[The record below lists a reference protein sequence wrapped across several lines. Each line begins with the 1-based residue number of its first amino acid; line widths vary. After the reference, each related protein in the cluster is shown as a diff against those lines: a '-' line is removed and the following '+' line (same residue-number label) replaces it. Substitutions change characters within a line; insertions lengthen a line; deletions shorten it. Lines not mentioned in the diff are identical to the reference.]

1 MSLIFYVNEDG
12 GNGSSKSSDVDLTAF
27 SSDAPV
33 STASHFPPPSNDFGT
48 TVEGASVTASVQD
61 PFDMSGFGE
70 SLARTRYHTS
80 PGYLETTNSN
90 STDDILGVLAQPIET
105 FTKPKAAS
113 PKPVSPSPK
122 PVSRPTTT
130 ESSDEEEDTERD
142 RAIASI
148 VEMGF
153 TIGQATKALSQTSSG
168 TDVQQA
174 LNTLLSRPSSSAS
187 VGRPTSSSSAR
198 LERPPP
204 GTRRTPDPLARM
216 REQQSS
222 QQKDI
227 SQIAGGVGS
236 SLLKGAGSLWKSGR
250 EKVSTLIQEYNGEME
265 DPSVP
270 KWMREQQRHAS
281 TRRTQDVVTNEARA
295 LEARDGKAPVRRNG
309 VHRSEA
315 MEREGSR
322 PGSGSGVP
330 KDRLAL
336 RKQIEEE
343 AEMGYRSSS
352 RRRPP
357 NRTNTPSQDPPSR
370 TTTPSTK
377 TPAPIIDLFSST
389 AEDIP
394 KPVSQRPSRT
404 QTPQSRPV
412 PTNPSTPKP
421 QRVVPLTSDSALS
434 SSHTSR
440 QKGSEA
446 FKVGDYSLALTHYT
460 SALNPLPSSHP
471 QRIII
476 LSNRAITNI
485 TLGDAKAA
493 VLDCDD
499 LIREVG
505 PGRGEGEMVND
516 MDGAKNLREIWGKG
530 VIRRAMALEML
541 EKYSEALEMW
551 KVAVDAGIGGT
562 PSLEGKRRCESAL
575 GINPTQATSMSRSSS
590 TPLSRGNT
598 PVHRAPVRSSTPVV
612 RPKVTRPQG
621 PSATENLAQYNK
633 SVAADEDEKTR
644 LYDTVDARITT
655 WKTGKESNIRALLS
669 SLDGVLWAEA
679 GWKKVSMA
687 ELVVVSKVKIVYMK
701 AIAKLHPDKVSHP
714 WSSISFPCRHKSFAF
729 PFFSLGFLLCSYL
742 FTFTIIFFSF
752 LFWWTDG
759 RSRRM
764 RRWSRK

>member
-1 MSLIFYVNEDG
+1 
-12 GNGSSKSSDVDLTAF
+12 
-27 SSDAPV
+27 
-33 STASHFPPPSNDFGT
+33 
-48 TVEGASVTASVQD
+48 
-61 PFDMSGFGE
+61 MSGFGE

-90 STDDILGVLAQPIET
+90 STDDILGVLAQPVET
-105 FTKPKAAS
+105 FTKPKPAT

-122 PVSRPTTT
+122 PVSRPIAT
-130 ESSDEEEDTERD
+130 ESSGEEEDTERD

-168 TDVQQA
+168 IDVQQA

-204 GTRRTPDPLARM
+204 GRRRTPDPSART
-216 REQQSS
+216 REQQLAS

-227 SQIAGGVGS
+227 SQIAGVVGS

-250 EKVSTLIQEYNGEME
+250 EKVNTLIQEYNGEME

-281 TRRTQDVVTNEARA
+281 ARRTQDVVTDEARA
-295 LEARDGKAPVRRNG
+295 LEARDGRASTRRNG

-330 KDRLAL
+330 KDRVAL
-336 RKQIEEE
+336 RKQVEEE

-370 TTTPSTK
+370 STTPSTK
-377 TPAPIIDLFSST
+377 PPAPTIDHFSST
-389 AEDIP
+389 TEDIP
-394 KPVSQRPSRT
+394 KSVSQRPSRT
-404 QTPQSRPV
+404 QTPQSRPI

-421 QRVVPLTSDSALS
+421 QRVVPPTSDSALS

-485 TLGDAKAA
+485 KLGDAKAA
-493 VLDCDD
+493 ILDCDD

-505 PGRGEGEMVND
+505 SGRGEGEMVSD
-516 MDGAKNLREIWGKG
+516 IDGAKSLREIWGKG

-551 KVAVDAGIGGT
+551 KVAVDVGIGGA

-575 GINPTQATSMSRSSS
+575 GIKSTQAASMSRSSS
-590 TPLSRGNT
+590 APLSRGNT
-598 PVHRAPVRSSTPVV
+598 PAPRVPARSSTPVV
-612 RPKVTRPQG
+612 RPKVTRPAG
-621 PSATENLAQYNK
+621 PSASENLAQYNK
-633 SVAADEDEKTR
+633 SVATDEDEKTR

-687 ELVVVSKVKIVYMK
+687 ELVVVNKVKIVYMK
-701 AIAKLHPDKVSHP
+701 AIAKLHPDKVPHP
-714 WSSISFPCRHKSFAF
+714 WSFISFPCRYKSFAF
-729 PFFSLGFLLCSYL
+729 PFFSLVFPLSFSLLFFCPDFSLL
-742 FTFTIIFFSF
+742 FC
-752 LFWWTDG
+752 LANG
-759 RSRRM
+759 RSQRM